1 MEPTR
6 EQAEATILDLLARRD
21 PGKTICPSDA
31 ARALGGDDG
40 FRPLMPL
47 VRDAARALVA
57 AQRIE
62 VTQSGRPVD
71 LDAARGA
78 IRFRALPPGALSAEQ
93 DRRAGLDA
101 QGRPPAEASAGG
113 RSGRCWGI
121 SGRAGSARTGS
132 GGFRTSR

>member
-6 EQAEATILDLLARRD
+6 EHAETAILDLLSRRD

-31 ARALGGDDG
+31 ARALGGDEG

-57 AQRIE
+57 DGRIE
-62 VTQSGRPVD
+62 VTQSGHPVD

-78 IRFRALPPGALSAEQ
+78 IRLRA
-93 DRRAGLDA
+93 R
-101 QGRPPAEASAGG
+101 
-113 RSGRCWGI
+113 
-121 SGRAGSARTGS
+121 
-132 GGFRTSR
+132 

>member
-6 EQAEATILDLLARRD
+6 EHAEAAILDLLARRD

-31 ARALGGDDG
+31 ARALGGDEG

-57 AQRIE
+57 ARRIE
-62 VTQSGRPVD
+62 VTQSGQPVD

-78 IRFRALPPGALSAEQ
+78 IRLRALPQ
-93 DRRAGLDA
+93 
-101 QGRPPAEASAGG
+101 PPACSASEPFFGSPPS
-113 RSGRCWGI
+113 SG
-121 SGRAGSARTGS
+121 S
-132 GGFRTSR
+132 